1 MTVET
6 VDPATLKK
14 WLDSGEAVLVDV
26 REPGEFEAEHV
37 EGAALVPLG
46 AVCRAALPEREGR
59 KLVIMC
65 KLGGRG
71 NSACRKLSEEVSAP
85 ETVYN
90 LQGGIEAWKRAGLPV
105 ARPARSASPR
115 KGGFFARLFGAGAR

>member
-1 MTVET
+1 MSIEIIN
-6 VDPATLKK
+6 PGTLKK

-26 REPGEFEAEHV
+26 REPREFEAEHV

-46 AVCRAALPEREGR
+46 TVQRAALPEHKGR

-65 KLGGRG
+65 RMGPRG
-71 NSACRKLSEEVSAP
+71 NAACQRLSAELSAR

-90 LQGGIEAWKRAGLPV
+90 LQGGIEGWKRAGFPV
-105 ARPARSASPR
+105 ARPARDASAS
-115 KGGFFARLFGAGAR
+115 KGGFFSRFFG